1 MIKGAALILLSVSV
15 AACQPGGMEENRVL
29 SDPVINQIVDNL
41 YVVDPPEGTTTAGL
55 GGTAGILRLDGR
67 CLVLSVGSEHF
78 TPVFRG
84 GSDRL
89 VVGSDSLQAFGL
101 TVEYGEELYF
111 PRATAGSSVNLPEGS
126 RCPKN
131 ALFVPMI
138 ERPDSDGIAPAPP
151 TPARA
156 SKGKC

>member
-1 MIKGAALILLSVSV
+1 MIRGFASILLSLSV

-29 SDPVINQIVDNL
+29 SDPVVNQIVENL
-41 YVVDPPEGTTTAGL
+41 YVVDPPEGATSAGM
-55 GGTAGILRLDGR
+55 GGTAGMLRLDGR

-78 TPVFRG
+78 TPVFRD

-89 VVGSDSLQAFGL
+89 VVESDRLQAFGL

-111 PRATAGSSVNLPEGS
+111 PRATAGSFVNLPEGS

-138 ERPDSDGIAPAPP
+138 ERPDSEKIAPAPP
-151 TPARA
+151 TPAGA
-156 SKGKC
+156 LKGKS